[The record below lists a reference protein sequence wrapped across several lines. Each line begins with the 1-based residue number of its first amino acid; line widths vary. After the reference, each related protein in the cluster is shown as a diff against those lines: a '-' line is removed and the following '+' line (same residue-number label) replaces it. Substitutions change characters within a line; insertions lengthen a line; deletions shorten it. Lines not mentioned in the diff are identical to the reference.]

1 MLRAFLPT
9 VAVLG
14 LIVLPHL
21 GQAATLTTL
30 NSLKLDV
37 PTSDAMFPAG
47 PGSDAINNNCLACH
61 SADHVL
67 NQPSLPRD
75 AWQEVVN
82 KMIKAYKA
90 PVSPDDAKAIVDYLV
105 RAKGHFIGPVT
116 QARSDSILAPANFNK
131 TKSAPHDK
139 TRIWCWNI
147 GHGLLPVSQGTDRQR
162 AGS

>member
-1 MLRAFLPT
+1 MPRAFLPM

-14 LIVLPHL
+14 LVVLPHL
-21 GQAATLTTL
+21 GQAAMLMTLK
-30 NSLKLDV
+30 SLKLDV

-67 NQPSLPRD
+67 NQPSLPRE

-90 PVSPDDAKAIVDYLV
+90 PVSPDDAKAIVDYLA
-105 RAKGHFIGPVT
+105 RTKG
-116 QARSDSILAPANFNK
+116 DS
-131 TKSAPHDK
+131 
-139 TRIWCWNI
+139 
-147 GHGLLPVSQGTDRQR
+147 
-162 AGS
+162 

>member
-105 RAKGHFIGPVT
+105 RAKG
-116 QARSDSILAPANFNK
+116 AS
-131 TKSAPHDK
+131 
-139 TRIWCWNI
+139 
-147 GHGLLPVSQGTDRQR
+147 
-162 AGS
+162 